1 MLKKY
6 FLKFLKKSLD
16 FLNIV
21 KYILSMTKT
30 NLKNVK
36 MHTTISIPKSACKFI
51 EPLRSHYSTELNIPL
66 TRGETV
72 AKALESEHDR
82 YAK

>member
-16 FLNIV
+16 FLNAS
-21 KYILSMTKT
+21 KYILSMTKM
-30 NLKNVK
+30 NLKIAK

-51 EPLRSHYSTELNIPL
+51 EPLRTLYSGMLNIPL